1 MSQCNKIL
9 GKREEIDMPL
19 VRIDMMKG
27 KAPEYKKQIMRIVH
41 EALVK
46 VLGIEDWDRF
56 QRIVEIDREDFE
68 LPDGKSDDFLYIELT
83 LFPGRSREQKKA
95 VIETVTADLNSEL
108 GIAMTD
114 VFIVIYEPP
123 YENWGTAG
131 KQKEG

>member
-46 VLGIEDWDRF
+46 ALGIEDWDRF
-56 QRIVEIDREDFE
+56 QRIVEIEREDFE

-114 VFIVIYEPP
+114 VFIVINEPP
-123 YENWGTAG
+123 YENWGMAG

>member
-46 VLGIEDWDRF
+46 ALGIEDWDRF

-114 VFIVIYEPP
+114 VFIVINEPP
-123 YENWGTAG
+123 YENWGMAG